1 MAGVTG
7 FMEKPPKWRIIATG
21 MGLVVVIGGIDF
33 LTGDY
38 SILIFYLIPV
48 SLVSWFS
55 GRWAG
60 ATIAVASGC
69 ARFISDYALAINSRH
84 LYWNSMEDMA
94 FLVIVAFL
102 IALLRTA
109 LERDN
114 KPAP

>member
-1 MAGVTG
+1 MAGVTE
-7 FMEKPPKWRIIATG
+7 FMKKQPMWLTIAIG
-21 MGLVVVIGGIDF
+21 IVLVGVIGGIDF

-69 ARFISDYALAINSRH
+69 ARFISDYALAINPRH
-84 LYWNSMEDMA
+84 LYWNSMEDMI

-114 KPAP
+114 EPVP